1 MSPRRAAFAIL
12 VLAVLAAPAVVRADA
27 DPPGRAARLG
37 YVSGSVSFRPASL
50 DDWAPVNNNYP
61 FTTGDHIWA
70 EDDARGEIRV
80 GRSTVVR
87 MGSRTA
93 LSFLNLDD
101 DTAQMRISEGT
112 VAITVDRMDE
122 DETVE
127 LDTPNSAVSILR
139 PGFYRVD
146 VNEEGDETGAAG
158 GGGGAG
164 GRAGGGAGPGRG
176 GAAFWGGGEEEPRY
190 DVRDAGRADG
200 WEAGAAGRAG
210 REDDLESRRYVSQ
223 DMVGYEDL

>member
-1 MSPRRAAFAIL
+1 MSPRRAVLAIAAIL
-12 VLAVLAAPAVVRADA
+12 TVPAVVRADA

-37 YVSGSVSFRPASL
+37 YVSGSISFRPASL

-101 DTAQMRISEGT
+101 DTAQMRVSEGT
-112 VAITVDRMDE
+112 VAITVNRMDE

-127 LDTPNSAVSILR
+127 LDTPNAAVSILR

-146 VNEEGDETGAAG
+146 VNEEGDETVVTVRNGEAEVTA
-158 GGGGAG
+158 
-164 GRAGGGAGPGRG
+164 G
-176 GAAFWGGGEEEPRY
+176 GAAVPVRARDAIFVRGDDEPRY
-190 DVRDAGRADG
+190 DVRDAERGDEWEDWAVGRDRRDDG
-200 WEAGAAGRAG
+200 
-210 REDDLESRRYVSQ
+210 LESRRYVSE
-223 DMVGYEDL
+223 DMVGYEDLDE